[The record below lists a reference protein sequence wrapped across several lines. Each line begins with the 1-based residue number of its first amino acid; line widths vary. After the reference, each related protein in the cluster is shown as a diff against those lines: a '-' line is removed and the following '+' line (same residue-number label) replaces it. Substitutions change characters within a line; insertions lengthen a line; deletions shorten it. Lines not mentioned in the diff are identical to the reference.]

1 MSELNVDWEAD
12 ERQEHHVLAATTAIF
27 LSTALHVA
35 GIFWLIHSQFQLP
48 ILWSEVT
55 EARRRPIHL
64 EEVTADAS
72 ELSEV
77 LDVDD
82 GVWAQKFGTPEELAE
97 EAQSLGLFP
106 DEVAI
111 EPAAL
116 AEDSLAGESENTVS
130 PSEFPESSAWA
141 PRQEI
146 VMIENRLV
154 ADEVPISE
162 RKVVPLL
169 DRVTV
174 APDVSMTSRPPDIE
188 ESVQGQV
195 SVFQDTAPTIMIG
208 EPTLIVG
215 EGLPEGTAEEP
226 ALQVEEPS
234 GQGGAEL
241 FEETPTEV
249 TDIKPIE
256 TLLKASVT
264 LYSGM
269 LDMKYGYFKVEVNR
283 AAEDVLPPTPKDVV
297 IVQDSSNS
305 MTEQRL
311 YFCRNGLTRCLKLI
325 GPKDR
330 FNVVSFQNKA
340 KFCFPDWQ
348 ENSPEAL
355 AKASVFSATLSS
367 GGNTDIY
374 ASLRQIFRLKQT
386 PGRPMIVFLITDGR
400 STAGITDSSDI
411 IGEITKL
418 NKGLLSIYTM
428 GTITTA
434 NTYLLDLLS
443 YCNRG
448 ESAVVTRGRWDIPDA
463 MESVMKQVS
472 RPILTDVRFRMTD
485 RSVFEVYPVLT
496 SNLYLDRPLMLYG
509 RYPKKNE
516 RLVFQAVGQSG
527 DTKCDMLFDLNLAW
541 GLKSRDKTI
550 RQEWARQ
557 KIYHLIGDYT
567 RNANPEV
574 LEEIRKTAKT
584 YRVKIP
590 YKEEVGL

>member
-1 MSELNVDWEAD
+1 MAELQIDWESD
-12 ERQEHHVLAATTAIF
+12 ERQEHHVIAATAAMF
-27 LSTALHVA
+27 LSTALHIA
-35 GIFWLIHSQFQLP
+35 GIVWLIHSQFQLP

-55 EARRRPIHL
+55 DARRRPIHL
-64 EEVTADAS
+64 EEVTTDVS
-72 ELSEV
+72 KSSEV
-77 LDVDD
+77 LDADE

-97 EAQSLGLFP
+97 EAKSLGLFP

-116 AEDSLAGESENTVS
+116 AEDSLAGESGNTVS
-130 PSEFPESSAWA
+130 PSEFPESTAWA

-146 VMIENRLV
+146 MMIENRLV
-154 ADEVPISE
+154 ADEVPISK
-162 RKVVPLL
+162 RKVVPVV
-169 DRVTV
+169 DRVSA
-174 APDVSMTSRPPDIE
+174 APDMSLSSKPPALDE
-188 ESVQGQV
+188 GVQAQV
-195 SVFQDTAPTIMIG
+195 SVFQDRAPTIMIG
-208 EPTLIVG
+208 EPTLVAG
-215 EGLPEGTAEEP
+215 GGLPDGVSEEP

-249 TDIKPIE
+249 TDIRPIE

-264 LYSGM
+264 RYSGL

-311 YFCRNGLTRCLKLI
+311 YFCRNGLTRCLKLV

-348 ENSPEAL
+348 KNTPEAL
-355 AKASVFSATLSS
+355 AKASIFSATLAS

-374 ASLRQIFRLKQT
+374 ASLREIFRLKQT

-418 NKGLLSIYTM
+418 NNGLLSIYTM

-448 ESAVVTRGRWDIPDA
+448 ESVVVTRGRWDIPDA
-463 MESVMKQVS
+463 MENVMKQVS
-472 RPILTDVRFRMTD
+472 RPVLTDVRFRMTD

-496 SNLYLDRPLMLYG
+496 SNLYLDRPLVLYG
-509 RYPKKNE
+509 RYPKDNE
-516 RLVFQAVGQSG
+516 QLVFQAVGQSG

-550 RQEWARQ
+550 REEWARQ
-557 KIYHLIGDYT
+557 KIYHLIGLYT
-567 RNANPEV
+567 RNATPEV

-584 YRVKIP
+584 YRVRIP